1 MLTFKLA
8 IRNLFRNTRRT
19 ILTAILISFSL
30 MALIMADGLMLGM
43 KDLLVS
49 SLTKNLVGEAQ
60 LHRKGFR
67 DNFDVDLYFTGTDD
81 LVADLRGRPEVTEVA
96 SRVLSGGM
104 VSSSYNVA
112 TGMVFGIDA
121 EAEARI
127 GNIKKAIIEGQ
138 YLTGE
143 RGEIMLGRPMAELLE
158 VSLGDRIVIT
168 LSEADGGDL
177 SQALFRVSGIY
188 YFGLREIDHNTVFI
202 NADQARQAVG
212 ISADA
217 SHELVMVFEDLS
229 VSREKTST
237 VFDDFNN
244 EQLELKSWME
254 LNEDI
259 ATMLELS
266 GLSTLVIGSILFLL
280 ASLGVI
286 NSMFMSIYERLYEFG
301 VARAIGT
308 TPWQLAQLIL
318 CEALLLGI
326 GSCLFGG
333 VIGYGLISYTT
344 LHGLPLG
351 EFEMSGIALSG
362 NIATQ
367 MQLSQFTELPFY
379 IILLTL
385 VAALYPAR
393 FASKIVPTEALSRSL

>member
-30 MALIMADGLMLGM
+30 MALIMADGLILGM

-217 SHELVMVFEDLS
+217 SHELVMVFEDSS

-259 ATMLELS
+259 AIMLELF
-266 GLSTLVIGSILFLL
+266 GLSTLIIGSILFLL

>member
-19 ILTAILISFSL
+19 ILSAILISFSL
-30 MALIMADGLMLGM
+30 MALIMADGLILGM

-112 TGMVFGIDA
+112 TGMLFGIDA

-202 NADQARQAVG
+202 NADEARQAVG

-217 SHELVMVFEDLS
+217 SHELVMVFEDSS
-229 VSREKTST
+229 VSREKNST

-266 GLSTLVIGSILFLL
+266 GLSTLIIGSILFLL

-301 VARAIGT
+301 VVRAIGT

>member
-30 MALIMADGLMLGM
+30 MALIMADGLILGM

-217 SHELVMVFEDLS
+217 SHELVMVFEDSS

-259 ATMLELS
+259 AIMLELF
-266 GLSTLVIGSILFLL
+266 GLSTLIIGSILFLL

-367 MQLSQFTELPFY
+367 MQLSQFTELPLY

>member
-30 MALIMADGLMLGM
+30 MALIMADGLILGM

-60 LHRKGFR
+60 LHRMGFR

-217 SHELVMVFEDLS
+217 SHELVMVFEDSS

-266 GLSTLVIGSILFLL
+266 GLSTLIIGSILFLL

>member
-1 MLTFKLA
+1 MLPFKLA

-30 MALIMADGLMLGM
+30 MALIMADGLILGM

-60 LHRKGFR
+60 LHRMGFR

-217 SHELVMVFEDLS
+217 SHELVMVFEDSS

-237 VFDDFNN
+237 VFDDFSN

-266 GLSTLVIGSILFLL
+266 GLSTLIIGSILFLL

>member
-1 MLTFKLA
+1 MLPFKLA

-81 LVADLRGRPEVTEVA
+81 LVAGLRGRPEVTEVA

-217 SHELVMVFEDLS
+217 SHELVMVFEDSS

-259 ATMLELS
+259 ATMLELPD
-266 GLSTLVIGSILFLL
+266 LSTLIIGFILFLL

>member
-19 ILTAILISFSL
+19 TLTAILISFSL
-30 MALIMADGLMLGM
+30 IALIMADGLILGM

>member
-30 MALIMADGLMLGM
+30 MALIMADGLILGM

-202 NADQARQAVG
+202 NADQARQVVG

-217 SHELVMVFEDLS
+217 SHELVMVFEDSS

-266 GLSTLVIGSILFLL
+266 DLSTLIIGSILFLL

-367 MQLSQFTELPFY
+367 MQLSQFTDLPFY

>member
-60 LHRKGFR
+60 LHRMGFR
-67 DNFDVDLYFTGTDD
+67 DNFDVDLYFIGTDD

-217 SHELVMVFEDLS
+217 SHELVMVFEDSS

-266 GLSTLVIGSILFLL
+266 GLSTLIIGSILFLL

>member
-30 MALIMADGLMLGM
+30 MALIMADGLILGM

-112 TGMVFGIDA
+112 TGMLFGIDA

-202 NADQARQAVG
+202 NADEARQAVG

-217 SHELVMVFEDLS
+217 SHELVMVFEDSS

-266 GLSTLVIGSILFLL
+266 GLSTLIIGSILFLL

-301 VARAIGT
+301 VVRAIGT

-367 MQLSQFTELPFY
+367 MQVSQFTELPFY

>member
-19 ILTAILISFSL
+19 ILSAILISFSL
-30 MALIMADGLMLGM
+30 MALIMADGLILGM

-67 DNFDVDLYFTGTDD
+67 DNFDVDLYLTGTDD

-202 NADQARQAVG
+202 NADEARQAVG

-217 SHELVMVFEDLS
+217 SHELVMVFEDSS
-229 VSREKTST
+229 VSREKNST

-266 GLSTLVIGSILFLL
+266 GLSTLIIGSILFLL

>member
-202 NADQARQAVG
+202 NADQARQVVG

-217 SHELVMVFEDLS
+217 SHELVMVFEDSS

-259 ATMLELS
+259 AIMLELF
-266 GLSTLVIGSILFLL
+266 GLSTLIIGSILFLL

-367 MQLSQFTELPFY
+367 MQLSQFTELPLY

>member
-1 MLTFKLA
+1 V
-8 IRNLFRNTRRT
+8 N
-19 ILTAILISFSL
+19 
-30 MALIMADGLMLGM
+30 
-43 KDLLVS
+43 

-60 LHRKGFR
+60 LHRMGFR

-217 SHELVMVFEDLS
+217 SHELVMVFEDSS

-266 GLSTLVIGSILFLL
+266 GLSTLIIGSILFLL

>member
-19 ILTAILISFSL
+19 TLTAILISFSL

-60 LHRKGFR
+60 LHRMGFR

-217 SHELVMVFEDLS
+217 SHELVMVFEDSS

-266 GLSTLVIGSILFLL
+266 GLSTLIIGSILFLL

>member
-30 MALIMADGLMLGM
+30 MALIMADGLILGM

-67 DNFDVDLYFTGTDD
+67 DNLDVDLYFTGTDD

-217 SHELVMVFEDLS
+217 SHELVMVFEDSS

-259 ATMLELS
+259 ATMLELF
-266 GLSTLVIGSILFLL
+266 GLSTLIIGSILFLL

-301 VARAIGT
+301 VAKAIGT

-326 GSCLFGG
+326 GSCLFGA

>member
-30 MALIMADGLMLGM
+30 MALIMADGLILGM

-60 LHRKGFR
+60 LHRMGFR

-202 NADQARQAVG
+202 NADQARQVVG

-217 SHELVMVFEDLS
+217 SHELVMVFEDSS

-259 ATMLELS
+259 AIMLELF
-266 GLSTLVIGSILFLL
+266 GLSTLIIGSILFLL

>member
-1 MLTFKLA
+1 MRTFKLA

-19 ILTAILISFSL
+19 TLTAILISFSL
-30 MALIMADGLMLGM
+30 IALIMADGLILGM

-60 LHRKGFR
+60 LHRMGFR

-217 SHELVMVFEDLS
+217 SHELVMVFEDSS

-266 GLSTLVIGSILFLL
+266 GLSTLIIGSILFLL

>member
-30 MALIMADGLMLGM
+30 MALIMADGLILGM

-202 NADQARQAVG
+202 NADEARQAVG

-217 SHELVMVFEDLS
+217 SHELVMVFEDSS
-229 VSREKTST
+229 VSREKNST

-266 GLSTLVIGSILFLL
+266 GLSTLIIGSILFLL

-367 MQLSQFTELPFY
+367 MQVSQFTELPFY

>member
-19 ILTAILISFSL
+19 ILSAILISFSL
-30 MALIMADGLMLGM
+30 MALIMADGLILGM

-67 DNFDVDLYFTGTDD
+67 DNFDVDLYLTGTDD

-112 TGMVFGIDA
+112 TGMLFGIDA

-202 NADQARQAVG
+202 NADEARQAVG

-217 SHELVMVFEDLS
+217 SHELVMVFEDSS
-229 VSREKTST
+229 VSREKNST

-266 GLSTLVIGSILFLL
+266 DASTLIIGSILFLL

>member
-19 ILTAILISFSL
+19 ILSAILISFSL
-30 MALIMADGLMLGM
+30 MALIMADGLILGM

-217 SHELVMVFEDLS
+217 SHELVMVFEDSS

-266 GLSTLVIGSILFLL
+266 GLSTLIIGSILFLL

>member
-202 NADQARQAVG
+202 NADQAREAVG

-217 SHELVMVFEDLS
+217 SHELVMVFEDSS

-266 GLSTLVIGSILFLL
+266 DLSTLIIGFILFLL

>member
-217 SHELVMVFEDLS
+217 SHELVMVFEDSS

-259 ATMLELS
+259 AIMLELF
-266 GLSTLVIGSILFLL
+266 GLSTLIIGSILFLL

-367 MQLSQFTELPFY
+367 MQLSQFTDLPFY

>member
-1 MLTFKLA
+1 MLPFKLA

-30 MALIMADGLMLGM
+30 MALIMADGLILGM

-60 LHRKGFR
+60 LHRMGFR

-217 SHELVMVFEDLS
+217 SHELVMVFEDSS

-259 ATMLELS
+259 AIMLELF
-266 GLSTLVIGSILFLL
+266 GLSTLIIGSILFLL

>member
-19 ILTAILISFSL
+19 ILSAILISFSL
-30 MALIMADGLMLGM
+30 MALIMADGLILGM

-202 NADQARQAVG
+202 NADEARQAVG

-217 SHELVMVFEDLS
+217 SHELVMVFEDSS

-266 GLSTLVIGSILFLL
+266 GLSTLIIGSILFLL

>member
-19 ILTAILISFSL
+19 TLTAILISFSL
-30 MALIMADGLMLGM
+30 IALIMADGLILGM

-60 LHRKGFR
+60 LHRMGFR

-217 SHELVMVFEDLS
+217 SHELVMVFEDSS

-266 GLSTLVIGSILFLL
+266 GLSTLIIGSILFLL

>member
-121 EAEARI
+121 EAETRI

>member
-30 MALIMADGLMLGM
+30 MALIMADGLILGM

-202 NADQARQAVG
+202 NADEARQAVG

-217 SHELVMVFEDLS
+217 SHELVMVFEDSS

-266 GLSTLVIGSILFLL
+266 GLSTLIIGSILFLL

>member
-1 MLTFKLA
+1 MLPFKLA

-30 MALIMADGLMLGM
+30 MALIMADGLILGM

-60 LHRKGFR
+60 LHRMGFR

-217 SHELVMVFEDLS
+217 SHELVMVFEDSS

-259 ATMLELS
+259 ATMLELL
-266 GLSTLVIGSILFLL
+266 GLSTLIIGSILFLL

>member
-30 MALIMADGLMLGM
+30 IALIMADGLILGM

-60 LHRKGFR
+60 LHRMGFR

-217 SHELVMVFEDLS
+217 SHELVMVFEDSS

-266 GLSTLVIGSILFLL
+266 GLSTLIIGSILFLL

>member
-19 ILTAILISFSL
+19 ILSAILISFSL
-30 MALIMADGLMLGM
+30 MALIMADGLILGM

-202 NADQARQAVG
+202 NADEARQAVG

-217 SHELVMVFEDLS
+217 SHELVMVFEDSS

-266 GLSTLVIGSILFLL
+266 GLSTLIIGSILFLL

-367 MQLSQFTELPFY
+367 MQVSQFTELPFY

>member
-1 MLTFKLA
+1 MLPFKLA

-30 MALIMADGLMLGM
+30 MALIMADGLILGM

-60 LHRKGFR
+60 LHRMGFR

-217 SHELVMVFEDLS
+217 SHELVMVFEDSS

-266 GLSTLVIGSILFLL
+266 GLSTLIIGSILFLL

>member
-1 MLTFKLA
+1 MLIFKLA

-19 ILTAILISFSL
+19 VLTAILIGFSL
-30 MALIMADGLMLGM
+30 MAMIMTDGLILGM
-43 KDLLVS
+43 KELLVN

-60 LHRKGFR
+60 LHRQGFR
-67 DNFDVDLYFTGTDD
+67 ENFDVDLYFTDTDD
-81 LVADLRGRPEVTEVA
+81 LVADLRSRPEVTEVA

-112 TGMVFGIDA
+112 TGMVYGIDA

-127 GNIKKAIIEGQ
+127 GNIKKAMVEGE
-138 YLTGE
+138 YLTGK

-158 VSLGDRIVIT
+158 VTLGDRIVIT

-177 SQALFRVSGIY
+177 GQALFRVSGIY
-188 YFGLREIDHNTVFI
+188 YFGLREIDHNTVFV
-202 NADQARQAVG
+202 NAAQARQAVG
-212 ISADA
+212 MSADA
-217 SHELVMVFEDLS
+217 SHELVMTFADPT
-229 VSREKTST
+229 VSREKTSA
-237 VFDDFNN
+237 VFEDFNN

-254 LNEDI
+254 LNEEI
-259 ATMLELS
+259 ATMLELT
-266 GLSTLVIGSILFLL
+266 GFSTLIIGIILFML

-318 CEALLLGI
+318 CEALILGV
-326 GSCLFGG
+326 GSCIIGG
-333 VIGYGLISYTT
+333 LIGYILISYTT
-344 LHGLPLG
+344 VHGLPLG
-351 EFEMSGIALSG
+351 EFEVSGIALTG
-362 NIATQ
+362 NISTQ
-367 MQLSQFTELPFY
+367 IQASQFTQLPFY
-379 IILLTL
+379 VILLTL

>member
-19 ILTAILISFSL
+19 TLTAILISFSL
-30 MALIMADGLMLGM
+30 IALIMADGLILGM

-60 LHRKGFR
+60 LHRMGFR
-67 DNFDVDLYFTGTDD
+67 DNFDVDLYFIGTDD

-217 SHELVMVFEDLS
+217 SHELVMVFEDSS

-266 GLSTLVIGSILFLL
+266 GLSTLIIGSILFLL

>member
-19 ILTAILISFSL
+19 TLTAILISFSL
-30 MALIMADGLMLGM
+30 MALIMADGLILGM

-121 EAEARI
+121 EAETRI

-217 SHELVMVFEDLS
+217 SHELVMVFEDSS

-266 GLSTLVIGSILFLL
+266 GLSTLIIGSILFLL

>member
-19 ILTAILISFSL
+19 ILSAILISFSL
-30 MALIMADGLMLGM
+30 MALIMADGLILGM

-202 NADQARQAVG
+202 NADEARQAVG

-217 SHELVMVFEDLS
+217 SHELVMVFEDSS

-266 GLSTLVIGSILFLL
+266 GLSTLIIGSILFLL

-367 MQLSQFTELPFY
+367 MQLSQFTDLPFY

>member
-112 TGMVFGIDA
+112 TGMLFGIDA
-121 EAEARI
+121 EAETRI

-217 SHELVMVFEDLS
+217 SHELVMVFEDSS

>member
-112 TGMVFGIDA
+112 TGMLFGIDA
-121 EAEARI
+121 EAETRI

>member
-30 MALIMADGLMLGM
+30 MALIMADGLILGM

-60 LHRKGFR
+60 LHRMGFR

-202 NADQARQAVG
+202 NADQARQVVG

-217 SHELVMVFEDLS
+217 SHELVMVFEDSS

-259 ATMLELS
+259 AIMLELF
-266 GLSTLVIGSILFLL
+266 GLSTLIIGSILFLL

-367 MQLSQFTELPFY
+367 MQLSQFTELPLY

>member
-60 LHRKGFR
+60 LHRMGFR

-217 SHELVMVFEDLS
+217 SHELVMVFEDSS

-266 GLSTLVIGSILFLL
+266 GLSTLIIGSILFLL